1 MSLSTADLNAMPWSL
16 ITVEGNIS
24 SKNNRLNDAHAI
36 IDKDDK
42 TKQNS
47 AFGADGFTFADA
59 LDIINPLQH
68 IPFIAPIYRQIT
80 GDTIDQG
87 SKIAGATLFGGPIGF
102 AAAMVNNIVENSTG
116 KDIGENILAFF
127 DDDKAKIPISAPTE
141 ITAKIANV
149 PAENMPIIN
158 TSIVNNI
165 NINRDILQAAKQIS
179 SQIIDTSNL
188 KAKKSDD
195 QKNAEMD
202 NMEHNPNM
210 LSNSEIK
217 AYMQHALIK
226 YNMAKYNQIY
236 KLTS

>member
-16 ITVEGNIS
+16 VTVEAIS
-24 SKNNRLNDAHAI
+24 SKNNRLNDAHDIAN
-36 IDKDDK
+36 KDNK
-42 TKQNS
+42 TNQNS
-47 AFGADGFTFADA
+47 AFGANGFTFADA

-68 IPFIAPIYRQIT
+68 IPFVAPIYRQIT

-127 DDDKAKIPISAPTE
+127 NNDKSNTPISAPAE
-141 ITAKIANV
+141 ITTKIA
-149 PAENMPIIN
+149 
-158 TSIVNNI
+158 
-165 NINRDILQAAKQIS
+165 
-179 SQIIDTSNL
+179 SQIIEASNL
-188 KAKKSDD
+188 KVKKSDN
-195 QKNAEMD
+195 QKNEKID

-236 KLTS
+236 KLAG